1 MKFLSISVIC
11 ATLSTL
17 ESLLDNFALDL
28 VGPLIN
34 RRAVKAD
41 YYCAN
46 AAQLQSIFN
55 DQNTVLTAHIEVV
68 NHLTSVENY
77 RQSIEGKKQPLE
89 ALIASVDVANKLIP
103 SARAEYVKVLPAQRE
118 MMEARM
124 VLIETKPQQLQ
135 AIIEFFGKLPKW
147 FAALFARVKYD

>member
-1 MKFLSISVIC
+1 MKFLAISVIC

-68 NHLTSVENY
+68 NHLT
-77 RQSIEGKKQPLE
+77 
-89 ALIASVDVANKLIP
+89 
-103 SARAEYVKVLPAQRE
+103 
-118 MMEARM
+118 
-124 VLIETKPQQLQ
+124 
-135 AIIEFFGKLPKW
+135 
-147 FAALFARVKYD
+147 